1 MLGRIARMSFCLNA
15 EGNGIKKLLS
25 YTKINRSPNNESRS
39 EVKSASEYNHVSQL
53 VSYLSRTD
61 LIGNAKLGQKREVKN
76 RHLHFLHSWF
86 CIIQKSQMCFTK
98 GKMSP
103 MNVIKRLKDWHR
115 LPASSVS
122 PL

>member
-53 VSYLSRTD
+53 VSYRSRMD
-61 LIGNAKLGQKREVKN
+61 LIGAEAGSK
-76 RHLHFLHSWF
+76 
-86 CIIQKSQMCFTK
+86 KST
-98 GKMSP
+98 P
-103 MNVIKRLKDWHR
+103 T
-115 LPASSVS
+115 LPALLVLHNPKVS
-122 PL
+122 DVFHKEKKSLL